1 MAEVDEFEAL
11 WFRVDVLLLAEDVLD
26 PGGVVLDEEDWE
38 AVLDVDCDMFVVP
51 LPRLFLSGEET
62 ALQINKTLLFF
73 WFICRSP

>member
-1 MAEVDEFEAL
+1 MVEADEFEAL

-51 LPRLFLSGEET
+51 LPRLFLNGEET
-62 ALQINKTLLFF
+62 AL
-73 WFICRSP
+73 